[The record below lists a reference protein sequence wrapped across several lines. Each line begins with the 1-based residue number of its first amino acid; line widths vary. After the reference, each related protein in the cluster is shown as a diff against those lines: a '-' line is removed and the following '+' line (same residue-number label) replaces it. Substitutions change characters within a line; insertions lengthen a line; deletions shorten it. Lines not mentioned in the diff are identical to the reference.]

1 MLCVVIIISVVLTVY
16 VFGSVQLSTN
26 ILITCRRTALQTGF
40 EGTESVYVSEFS
52 CFVVAFFFKLA
63 LYEQK

>member
-1 MLCVVIIISVVLTVY
+1 MLCVVIITSVVLTVY

-26 ILITCRRTALQTGF
+26 LSTYSSPNWIRV
-40 EGTESVYVSEFS
+40 TESVYVSAFS
-52 CFVVAFFFKLA
+52 CFVVALFFRLA